1 MVLVDYIRVRIIIS
15 HVSVIRL
22 LVVAHVAVGTT
33 TGHDLSGRV
42 VEKMRPRKDAKRFI
56 HRRL

>member
-15 HVSVIRL
+15 HVAVVRL
-22 LVVAHVAVGTT
+22 LVVARVAVGTA

-42 VEKMRPRKDAKRFI
+42 VKKMRPRKDAKCFT
-56 HRRL
+56 HY